1 MILLEKIRIAI
12 KVWQPIGIFQR
23 ENGFLNKTLTE
34 KENVLNVIAKIDMSP
49 NCYLR
54 SYDQELIGAEVD
66 FIYKFAREYGYGLNF
81 KYADVDDELIDALN
95 KKKADIALGF
105 FVKRVVD
112 TIDMTDTLYS
122 SHINLIVRFGN
133 LPESIKWTGL
143 YSSIE
148 EFNGE
153 KIGIVKGSYYD
164 ILTQKYFNKSEFVEG
179 NNVYDLMEKLLL
191 EEIDGFIFDQP
202 AVEYYVS
209 LFSYRLSFYV
219 FDELEPNQNAFGFQ
233 NNNEGK
239 KLAEEFNEFLKTIDV
254 PALEKKWNR
263 KDFSLENGGEF
274 YDNSDL
280 KIDKALNPNDPLLTV
295 GFDLALKPLS
305 YYYGNEP
312 MGMEVEIIYLFA
324 MKKNYNIKIVEINLQ
339 ERLTYLTEGKVNITG
354 GVFSISE
361 ERKKHIIFSDT
372 IYTCGTVLAV
382 RVDCKKYSIPLE
394 IYGNYGLKEK
404 NDVEFKVKFQDDI
417 IKYSSCVFPHYYN
430 DILLINCTI
439 DDIQDVNVSK
449 GFEYVGTDD
458 KILMLYNFIIA
469 NNFFKANTLIEGHT
483 GIIQESDKSEEI
495 ICIKSSNRIDK
506 VKLLASGI
514 AVSGVI
520 DVIIYLFR
528 ASNIYRNIRICLFFF
543 MLLFFLIMN

>member
-1 MILLEKIRIAI
+1 
-12 KVWQPIGIFQR
+12 
-23 ENGFLNKTLTE
+23 
-34 KENVLNVIAKIDMSP
+34 MSP

-66 FIYKFAREYGYGLNF
+66 FIYKLAREYGYGLNF

-361 ERKKHIIFSDT
+361 ERK
-372 IYTCGTVLAV
+372 
-382 RVDCKKYSIPLE
+382 
-394 IYGNYGLKEK
+394 
-404 NDVEFKVKFQDDI
+404 
-417 IKYSSCVFPHYYN
+417 
-430 DILLINCTI
+430 
-439 DDIQDVNVSK
+439 
-449 GFEYVGTDD
+449 
-458 KILMLYNFIIA
+458 
-469 NNFFKANTLIEGHT
+469 
-483 GIIQESDKSEEI
+483 
-495 ICIKSSNRIDK
+495 
-506 VKLLASGI
+506 
-514 AVSGVI
+514 
-520 DVIIYLFR
+520 
-528 ASNIYRNIRICLFFF
+528 NI
-543 MLLFFLIMN
+543 